1 MSKKHTLLSSSE
13 TNSRSAVAIGIRKL
27 TQHDINS
34 TYCAWLNDPD
44 TNRYLESRFINW
56 NIEMLENYFHEKEK
70 SEIMLAIIDKNTEI
84 HIGNIKISSIDLI
97 HKRAELGIL
106 IGNKDYWGKGVAT
119 EAIKLVTN
127 YCFST
132 LKLHK
137 VTAGAYAENKASIKA
152 FLNNDFIIEGER
164 HEHFISQSKWTSAIL
179 LGKINHKDDQTDI

>member
-1 MSKKHTLLSSSE
+1 MNKDNIFLYQKEYNSSS
-13 TNSRSAVAIGIRKL
+13 NIHIAIRSL
-27 TQHDINS
+27 TLKDIND
-34 TYCAWLNDPD
+34 TYCKWLNDPD

-106 IGNKDYWGKGVAT
+106 IGNKEYWGKGIAT

-152 FLNNDFIIEGER
+152 FMNNDFIIEGER
-164 HEHFISQSKWTSAIL
+164 REHFISQSKWTSAIL
-179 LGKINHKDDQTDI
+179 LGKINHRNHQADI